1 MWGISLENSLVSKIF
16 SKIMLAALCSS
27 VTTVLIICTVLFAT
41 RGGWISKSTS
51 SSREIQLSVFI
62 FAFCYNGNCTCYCPY
77 VNKKIVKPIE
87 KMGGDLKHI
96 DENCPYDELR
106 PFAEK
111 NQNSAR

>member
-27 VTTVLIICTVLFAT
+27 VTTVLIICTVFVAT
-41 RGGWISKSTS
+41 GEVGFQKY
-51 SSREIQLSVFI
+51 FI
-62 FAFCYNGNCTCYCPY
+62 FSGNTAFSFYFAFCYNGNCTCYCPY